1 MATRAPKARGN
12 SKKKSPKR
20 TKPKKAGKRGLAKV
34 RETHVVSSR
43 DLADDEDIVRH
54 MSTDDL
60 ASPAETR
67 ALAILRAS
75 VQTSP
80 AQQLAYGA
88 FLELLDADK
97 IVIVRE
103 DDGTVW
109 AFVPNDPSPDRW
121 RGAIRERDG
130 VVERSW
136 FLPDEGK
143 IVWEPVTREKS

>member
-1 MATRAPKARGN
+1 MSIVKWIRDRLTTGEPVDETTDTEEATEKPALAR
-12 SKKKSPKR
+12 
-20 TKPKKAGKRGLAKV
+20 V

-60 ASPAETR
+60 ASPTETR

-75 VQTSP
+75 VQTTP

-88 FLELLDADK
+88 FLDLLDADR

-103 DDGTVW
+103 DDGSVW
-109 AFVPNDPSPDRW
+109 AFVPNEPSPDRW
-121 RGAIRERDG
+121 RGALRVRADHAEQ
-130 VVERSW
+130 SW

-143 IVWEPVTREKS
+143 IIWEPVA